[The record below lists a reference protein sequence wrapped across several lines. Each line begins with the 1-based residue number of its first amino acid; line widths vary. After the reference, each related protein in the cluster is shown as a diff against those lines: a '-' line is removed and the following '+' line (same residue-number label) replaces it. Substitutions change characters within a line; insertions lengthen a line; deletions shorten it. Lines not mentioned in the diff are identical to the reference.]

1 MKCVQHTSGYT
12 IDPSVDVS
20 HGDAL
25 VVPYQ
30 TTCLSEG
37 GKKSARR
44 STRRSSRRCDP
55 SAKF

>member
-12 IDPSVDVS
+12 IDPSVEVA

-30 TTCLSEG
+30 TTCLNAG
-37 GKKSARR
+37 GKRDVSINF
-44 STRRSSRRCDP
+44 T
-55 SAKF
+55 